1 MMKEPRAMLWTV
13 LLSVA
18 AIVLMA
24 AGLVVWDQPVLEAV
38 RAGAAQGWTELARF
52 LSRYG
57 DFPFLL
63 VAGVVALAVSLRL
76 RAASWS
82 RILTAMI
89 LAGIIA
95 GLASNVVKLGSGRV
109 RPRVE
114 QVAHGWYG
122 PKHGDQWVSLRH
134 DFQSFPSSHAACAFG
149 FFWPLFLSRRWLGT
163 AGLFLA
169 AAIAWSRVQLNAHHI
184 SDVAAGALLGMLAGW
199 LVWRWIVTR
208 GGLSRWL
215 GGQGPRNGEGNPAL
229 VR

>member
-1 MMKEPRAMLWTV
+1 MKDFAGMLLTV
-13 LLSVA
+13 LLA
-18 AIVLMA
+18 AAALVLMA
-24 AGLVVWDQPVLEAV
+24 AGFMVWDQPVLQAV
-38 RAGAAQGWTELARF
+38 RAGVAKDWQEMARF

-63 VAGVVALAVSLRL
+63 AAGAVALALSLRL
-76 RAASWS
+76 RTASWS
-82 RILTAMI
+82 RLLTAMI

-95 GLASNVVKLGSGRV
+95 GLASNVVKLGAGRV

-122 PKHGDQWVSLRH
+122 PTHEDQWVSLRH

-149 FFWPLFLSRRWLGT
+149 FFWPLFLSRRWLGA
-163 AGLFLA
+163 AGLLLA
-169 AAIAWSRVQLNAHHI
+169 AAIAWSRVQLNAHHV

-199 LVWRWIVTR
+199 LVWRWIVAR

-215 GGQGPRNGEGNPAL
+215 GGQDVRTAEGNPAP